1 LAGID
6 QGEEEGGEAR
16 CRYGR
21 VPIDYTGFWAESDSG
36 LVIDNMVSD
45 LSLLLV
51 CSL

>member
-21 VPIDYTGFWAESDSG
+21 VPIDYTGFWAESDSYRAG
-36 LVIDNMVSD
+36 N
-45 LSLLLV
+45 
-51 CSL
+51 